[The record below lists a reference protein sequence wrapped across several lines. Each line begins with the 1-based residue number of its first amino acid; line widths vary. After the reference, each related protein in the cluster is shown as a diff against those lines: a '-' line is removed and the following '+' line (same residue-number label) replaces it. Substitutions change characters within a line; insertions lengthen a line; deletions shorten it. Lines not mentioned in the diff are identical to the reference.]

1 MFISV
6 YAVDGFLNYF
16 VQPKI
21 KKKNECPRSMFI
33 KLSDQ
38 QYLLLQW
45 ISLMF
50 CCRSGGK
57 REG

>member
-21 KKKNECPRSMFI
+21 KKKINAP
-33 KLSDQ
+33 DQ
-38 QYLLLQW
+38 C
-45 ISLMF
+45 SLNCLINNIF
-50 CCRSGGK
+50 CCNGSV
-57 REG
+57 